1 MVNRILIPTDPS
13 NKYTNIKQTFSLISS
28 GLIILIML
36 DNITIIKNG
45 IWHINVIITYN
56 DNNLLTPYGFW

>member
-45 IWHINVIITYN
+45 I
-56 DNNLLTPYGFW
+56 